1 MPSEIKYELKSLDF
15 TFNTDRNGTAKIE
28 FYPHLHRELELVCLW
43 EGETVACADSA
54 KCTLHAGDIFL
65 SFPNQ
70 IHYYET
76 KQPERFVILMVKPDL
91 MPELAEV
98 FESGVPVSPV
108 LRGALEQPR
117 IRFLVEALVDVREEK
132 SNPFEK
138 IQRRGYLLALFS
150 ELLRQMPIEQLPVG
164 DSGAVRSIVAF
175 CTKNYAENL
184 SLSLLE
190 EKLHLNK
197 YYISHL
203 FSGKLGMRFND
214 YVNFLRVSEACKL
227 LTYSEESITDISTR
241 VGFNTLR
248 TFNRAFQKQTGTS
261 PSEFKREAQRQASA
275 AAAPAVPKRTAVRTP
290 HADGESD

>member
-1 MPSEIKYELKSLDF
+1 MPSRIKYEVKSMDF
-15 TFNTDRNGTAKIE
+15 TFSTDRNGSAKIE

-76 KQPERFVILMVKPDL
+76 KKPERFVIFLIKPDL
-91 MPELAEV
+91 MPELAEI

-117 IRFLVEALVDVREEK
+117 IRFLVETLVSVREDK
-132 SNPFEK
+132 NNPLLK
-138 IQRRGYLLALFS
+138 IRRRGYLLALFS
-150 ELLRQMPIEQLPVG
+150 ELLEQMPLEQLPVG

-214 YVNFLRVSEACKL
+214 YINFLRVSEACKL

-261 PSEFKREAQRQASA
+261 PSEFKREVQRQGSSANPSASS
-275 AAAPAVPKRTAVRTP
+275 KRTAVRSSY
-290 HADGESD
+290 ADGDD